1 MDRELEEVRSIIYI
15 PVNSVEVELVCK
27 VYNTDSRDLVRV
39 SKVLGL
45 SDVQRAIDDAKYNYI
60 EDDDKFVLTDI
71 GVKYAEEMERKDA
84 EQQG

>member
-15 PVNSVEVELVCK
+15 PANSVEVELVCK
-27 VYNTDSRDLVRV
+27 VYDPDSRDLIRV

-60 EDDDKFVLTDI
+60 EDDDEFVLTDI
-71 GVKYAEEMERKDA
+71 GVKYAEELERKDA